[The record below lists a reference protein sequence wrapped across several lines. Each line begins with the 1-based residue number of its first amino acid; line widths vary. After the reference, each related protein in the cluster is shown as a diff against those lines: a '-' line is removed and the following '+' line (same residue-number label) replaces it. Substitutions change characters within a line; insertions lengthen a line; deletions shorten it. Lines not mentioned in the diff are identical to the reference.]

1 MNEQPEHPM
10 LVYLLRLD
18 ANMTELRADMAEI
31 KHRMRA
37 VEDQMGNLA
46 AGEQSHYATVIGRLD
61 RMGTAAATAWPA
73 DSR

>member
-1 MNEQPEHPM
+1 
-10 LVYLLRLD
+10 
-18 ANMTELRADMAEI
+18 LRADMAEI